1 MVTQRQPETL
11 APSRGCS
18 LYGDPGYVG
27 RPDIDRGRGQL
38 VHADLRRPPGAARIE
53 SNAGD
58 GFDDSVRR
66 RELPATVASHHDN
79 AWLAETVIAAVG
91 VAVALILLISAC
103 LCERPWTTVALMGA
117 TALCNP
123 ATRAG
128 IRRVRRGARP
138 ADPAWTAA

>member
-1 MVTQRQPETL
+1 MATQRQPETL
-11 APSRGCS
+11 TPSRGFS

-27 RPDIDRGRGQL
+27 RPDTDRGRGQL
-38 VHADLRRPPGAARIE
+38 VHTDLRRPPGAAPIE
-53 SNAGD
+53 SNGD
-58 GFDDSVRR
+58 GFDGSVRR
-66 RELPATVASHHDN
+66 RELPATVAPHDDN

-128 IRRVRRGARP
+128 IRRARRGAKP